1 MRRFHSYGPVDS
13 EEHFFVERDELI
25 NICTNQLVGNP
36 DKIGHF
42 FTIWAPRQTGKTW
55 ITRKT
60 VLQIQKMYADTFIV
74 GYISMEPFHLDNDDD
89 KYSNT
94 HFFKTFQKELNLT
107 FDFNLSEISSWYQWL
122 EIFEKRN
129 EVFNKPLIL
138 LIDAFDKLPTHVI
151 DNLVSKFRHM
161 YLKNQNYVLHGLAL
175 IGVRAV
181 LGVDSQKGSPFNIQR
196 SVHIPNLTFEEVQ
209 KMFNDYQSESG
220 QEIEP
225 QVVKQLFKT
234 TNGHPGLVSWFGEL
248 ITEKYNKTPQK
259 TVDINQ
265 WKKIYTRSINIE
277 HNNTVL
283 NMIIK
288 AKTEYKS
295 HLIQLFKTPNM
306 PFTFAADWCNYMYMN
321 GLISYTEIETEDKIS
336 HICCFSNPYVQDTLY
351 SVFVEEIQNDHNQDI
366 LPLEPT
372 DFLEDV
378 FHNAN
383 LNIPALLKRY
393 KGFLKRLTESGHN
406 PWKDQPRR
414 KTDYHLTEAV
424 GHFHLY
430 FWLKMTLDDVCVI
443 IPEFPTGNGKVD
455 LHMKCKQDKTGLI
468 EVKSFVNPLKLND
481 ALIQASEYAKQTSY
495 SEITIAMFAPF
506 TDDEVLNQI
515 SMEKTINNVKVN
527 VVAIGQG

>member
-13 EEHFFVERDELI
+13 EEHFCVERKELV
-25 NICTNQLVGNP
+25 NQCTSQL
-36 DKIGHF
+36 IGHQQKGGYY

-55 ITRKT
+55 LIRQC
-60 VLQIQKMYADTFIV
+60 VQQIKMQYANTFIV
-74 GYISMEPFHLDNDDD
+74 GEISMQGYEVLQKEDPA
-89 KYSNT
+89 T
-94 HFFKTFQKELNLT
+94 FFFEYFKKELTNELELNIPGTKNWNQWIELFGKKTGLFQKP
-107 FDFNLSEISSWYQWL
+107 F
-122 EIFEKRN
+122 
-129 EVFNKPLIL
+129 IL
-138 LIDAFDKLPTHVI
+138 LIDEFDKLPRDVI
-151 DNLVSKFRHM
+151 DKVVSLFRHT
-161 YLKNQNYVLHGLAL
+161 YLNSDKYMLHGLAL

-181 LGVDSQKGSPFNIQR
+181 LGVDSPKGSPFNVQR
-196 SVHIPNLTFEEVQ
+196 SVHIPNFTFEEVQ

-225 QVVKQLFKT
+225 QVVNQLFKT
-234 TNGHPGLVSWFGEL
+234 TNGQPGLVSWFGEL
-248 ITEKYNKTPQK
+248 ITEKYNTPPKK

-277 HNNTVL
+277 HNNTIQ

-295 HLIQLFKTPNM
+295 HLFKLFKTPNM

-321 GLISYTEIETEDKIS
+321 GLISYTEIEKDDKIS
-336 HICCFSNPYVQDTLY
+336 HICCFSNPYVQDILY
-351 SVFVEEIQNDHNQDI
+351 TVFVGEMQNDHNQDI

-378 FHNAN
+378 FHNAT

-414 KTDYHLTEAV
+414 KSDYHLTEAV

-455 LHMKCKQDKTGLI
+455 LHIKCKQDKKGLI

-481 ALIQASEYAKQTSY
+481 ALIQASEYAGKTSY